1 MHNCNPTQKHN
12 AMTIAKYR
20 PQTAFI
26 NPFNDLV
33 NEFFGRDISQFAGH
47 DDVRRTMPSVN
58 ILEREQDFELRML
71 VPGFSKQDLK
81 LNVEKDTL
89 TISAEKK
96 VEERKDNE
104 RFTRREFAHSAFS
117 RSFRLPGTVN
127 TEAITADYADG
138 VLSVSIPKMEV
149 AKPKTREIV
158 IG

>member
-1 MHNCNPTQKHN
+1 MHNCNPTRKHN

-20 PQTAFI
+20 PQAAFI

-47 DDVRRTMPSVN
+47 DDVRRTLPSVN

-71 VPGFSKQDLK
+71 VPGSSKQDLK
-81 LNVEKDTL
+81 LNVEKDIL

-96 VEERKDNE
+96 VEDRKENE
-104 RFTRREFAHSAFS
+104 RFTRREFAHTAFS
-117 RSFRLPGTVN
+117 RSFRLPETVN
-127 TEAITADYADG
+127 AEAIKADYADG

-149 AKPKTREIV
+149 GKPKTREIT

>member
-20 PQTAFI
+20 PQAAFI
-26 NPFNDLV
+26 HPFNDLM
-33 NEFFGRDISQFAGH
+33 NGFFGRDISQFAGH

-81 LNVEKDTL
+81 LNVEKDML

-96 VEERKDNE
+96 VEERKENE

-117 RSFRLPGTVN
+117 RSFRLPETVN
-127 TEAITADYADG
+127 AEAITADYADG
-138 VLSVSIPKMEV
+138 VLSVSIPKTEV
-149 AKPKTREIV
+149 TKPKAREIV